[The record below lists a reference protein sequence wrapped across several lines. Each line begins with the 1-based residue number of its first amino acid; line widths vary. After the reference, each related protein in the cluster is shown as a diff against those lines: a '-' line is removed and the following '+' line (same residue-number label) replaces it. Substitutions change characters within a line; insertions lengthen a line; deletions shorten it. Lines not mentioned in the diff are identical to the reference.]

1 MGWSMRD
8 FMDML
13 KPYLEGKATR
23 LGLMCLLVFP
33 LVLIL
38 DQASKAW
45 VLYGLRLP
53 LYGQVKIL
61 PFFSITMVRNL
72 SMSFGL
78 LPAGDWTRWLLTLFQ
93 GLAGVALMIGAS
105 RARHWLVGV
114 ALAMIAGGAIGNGL
128 DRIRFGSVVDFL
140 DFSGTH
146 VFPWVFNI
154 ADSAI
159 TVGVALLAWHLIRH
173 DEGGDGVKLTIGV
186 GDGTGDFVAIGFA
199 KLKSALSKALGR
211 NR

>member
-1 MGWSMRD
+1 MREIVEL
-8 FMDML
+8 L

-23 LGLMCLLVFP
+23 LGLLCLLVFP
-33 LVLIL
+33 LVLVL

-45 VLYGLRLP
+45 VLYGLHLP
-53 LYGQVKIL
+53 LYRPVKIL
-61 PFFSITMVRNL
+61 PFFSITLVHNL

-78 LPAGDWTRWLLTLFQ
+78 LPTGDWTRWLLTLFQ
-93 GLAGVALMIGAS
+93 ALAGAALLFGAS

-128 DRIRFGSVVDFL
+128 DRIRFGWVIDFL
-140 DFSGTH
+140 DFSDTH

-159 TVGVALLAWHLIRH
+159 TVGVALLAWHLIRS
-173 DEGGDGVKLTIGV
+173 D
-186 GDGTGDFVAIGFA
+186 TGAA
-199 KLKSALSKALGR
+199 KAPQQD
-211 NR
+211 

>member
-1 MGWSMRD
+1 MAELSKFLETPD
-8 FMDML
+8 VL
-13 KPYLEGKATR
+13 KPYLKARATR
-23 LGLMCLLVFP
+23 LGLMCLIAAA
-33 LVLIL
+33 LVLVV

-93 GLAGVALMIGAS
+93 GLAGAALILAAA
-105 RARHWLVGV
+105 RARHALVGI

-140 DFSGTH
+140 DFSGLW
-146 VFPWVFNI
+146 FPWVFNV

-159 TVGVALLAWHLIRH
+159 CIGVALLAWHLIRY
-173 DEGGDGVKLTIGV
+173 DAGPAE
-186 GDGTGDFVAIGFA
+186 AQ
-199 KLKSALSKALGR
+199 S
-211 NR
+211 